1 MDDLNTMP
9 SPERLAQ
16 GPVALFECMQQI
28 PCNPCADACPRGA
41 ITVKE
46 INDCP
51 SVDSKLCN
59 GCGVCM
65 THCPG
70 LSIFVVDYT
79 YGIETA
85 SVKIPYEFSPLPL
98 ANELVDG
105 LNRQGQCVCTGQ
117 VIRVQHSPNK
127 TNVISVV
134 VPQELAMDVRS
145 IRLRKENSHE

>member
-1 MDDLNTMP
+1 MENMNMTP
-9 SPERLAQ
+9 SLERFAK
-16 GPVALFECMQQI
+16 GPIAIFECLQQI

-51 SVDSKLCN
+51 SLDQELCN

-79 YGIETA
+79 YGTDTA
-85 SVKIPYEFSPLPL
+85 LIKIPYEFSPLPL
-98 ANELVDG
+98 ANEFVDT
-105 LNRQGQCVCTGQ
+105 LNRQGQHIGTGQ
-117 VIRVQHSPNK
+117 ITRVQHSPNK
-127 TNVISVV
+127 TNIIWLT

-145 IRLRKENSHE
+145 ISLRKEKNHE